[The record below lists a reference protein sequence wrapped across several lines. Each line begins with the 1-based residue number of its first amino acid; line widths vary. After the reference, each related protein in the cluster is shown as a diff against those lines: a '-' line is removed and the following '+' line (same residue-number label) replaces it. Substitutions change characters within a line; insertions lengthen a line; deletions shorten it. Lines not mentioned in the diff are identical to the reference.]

1 MSTIEWERI
10 EQRTHRRNT
19 SSQTTLNVI
28 IGNLILKTSFSHP
41 IVENFWVG
49 AVLHPH
55 CFVTFTILQFP
66 FTPSP
71 QKQTQIPLLVT
82 PRAVWP
88 LSAMLFCFFLCFV
101 IFVVV
106 LENWAFSPSLYRL
119 ALGQGCSLLI
129 SRVYFE
135 PSDQPKMK
143 TECLRD
149 FLNMNLDCMC
159 FFKTLTRS

>member
-1 MSTIEWERI
+1 MKPALIDFSTYYIFRHKI
-10 EQRTHRRNT
+10 LFDFHLYYLSLLIFTFVHMF
-19 SSQTTLNVI
+19 SQFLLVLCFFSCGSLSIFKTFVLNSHLVSQY
-28 IGNLILKTSFSHP
+28 LCFSK
-41 IVENFWVG
+41 
-49 AVLHPH
+49 AVLAALSS
-55 CFVTFTILQFP
+55 ILE
-66 FTPSP
+66 
-71 QKQTQIPLLVT
+71 
-82 PRAVWP
+82 
-88 LSAMLFCFFLCFV
+88 SAMLFCFFLCFV